1 MALWNLN
8 PRKKPLTKP
17 LKSLPPPKKLPTER
31 PKSIPKPRPEPKPRP
46 TKKPEKAYDPRKEF
60 LDIFGRFSHSRG
72 RTEIWRDFIVMS
84 ACSISNSVDKSHYDE
99 REAMYLCIIQKYQKL
114 EQELFPRMFAAV
126 VMALERNPNQDFL
139 GELFMSLNLSNSF
152 AGQFFTPYHV
162 CSLMAKA
169 TMNDISEHVKEKGYI
184 TINDPCCGAGA
195 ILIAGINEARDI
207 LMKENLNFQ
216 NHVLIVAQDIDAVV
230 AMMCYIQISL
240 LGVAGVVKVG
250 NSLTDPF
257 VEHNDTKDC
266 WFTPM
271 YFSDVWVL
279 RRIFRNL

>member
-8 PRKKPLTKP
+8 PHKKKPLTKP
-17 LKSLPPPKKLPTER
+17 LKSLPPPRKLPTER
-31 PKSIPKPRPEPKPRP
+31 PKPIPKPRPEPKPRP
-46 TKKPEKAYDPRKEF
+46 TKKPEKPYDPRKEF

-99 REAMYLCIIQKYQKL
+99 REAMYMSIIKKYPKI
-114 EQELFPRMFAAV
+114 EQEFFPRLFACV
-126 VMALERNPNQDFL
+126 VMALELNPNQDFL
-139 GELFMSLNLSNSF
+139 GELFMTLGLSNSN
-152 AGQFFTPYHV
+152 AGQFFTPYHL
-162 CSLMAKA
+162 CDFMAKVTMDDLA
-169 TMNDISEHVKEKGYI
+169 VQVEEKGYVTMNDC
-184 TINDPCCGAGA
+184 CCGAGA
-195 ILIAGINEARDI
+195 TLIAGINEARDI
-207 LMKENLNFQ
+207 LAKERLNFQ
-216 NHVLIVAQDIDAVV
+216 NHILVVGQDIDMAV

-257 VEHNDTKDC
+257 VEHDTKNC